1 MVDQRPKKILVA
13 DDTLPMRIML
23 QDVLVEA
30 GYEVVTAADGQEAWD
45 LLVADGQKFD
55 LSILDLLM
63 PRMTGFEIMEK
74 LPELN
79 FNPKHRVLVVTGI
92 FKSGKEIQ
100 RLKELGASGYITKSA
115 LVDEILFRVN
125 QVFHLGQENSR
136 QHPRVLMSL
145 PVDYRVQGQQL
156 SNYSSNFSAGGLFIR
171 TIDPVRTD
179 ETIEVNFKLPELN
192 QTITAK
198 GRVVWTNEYET
209 FRKKSSL
216 PGMGVKFV
224 DLDAASERTLAT
236 YVADKLVNE
245 PVWLE
250 NK

>member
-1 MVDQRPKKILVA
+1 MIERRPKRILVA

-23 QDVLVEA
+23 QDVLLEA

-45 LLVADGQKFD
+45 LLLEEGKKLD
-55 LSILDLLM
+55 LLILDLLM

-74 LPELN
+74 LPELHLQ
-79 FNPKHRVLVVTGI
+79 PARRVLVVTGI

-125 QVFHLGQENSR
+125 QVFHLGHENSR

-145 PVDYRVQGQQL
+145 PVDYRVGGQQL
-156 SNYSSNFSAGGLFIR
+156 SNYSSNVSAGGLFIR
-171 TIDPVRTD
+171 AIDPAPLD
-179 ETIEVNFKLPELN
+179 ETIEVTFKIPELN
-192 QTITAK
+192 QTVSAK

-209 FRKKSSL
+209 LRKKSSL
-216 PGMGVKFV
+216 PGMGVKFL
-224 DLDAASERTLAT
+224 DLDVALERTIAA

-245 PVWLE
+245 PVWLDP
-250 NK
+250 K